1 MIQVYKILNGHY
13 DIEPETIFHRSRV
26 HQTRGHSF
34 KLSKATT
41 SLNVRKFYFSNGI
54 INDWN
59 DLTEH
64 IVYATSLNQ
73 FKGRLDKHMSKM
85 KSNYWNK

>member
-1 MIQVYKILNGHY
+1 M
-13 DIEPETIFHRSRV
+13 ESETIFHRSEV

-34 KLSKATT
+34 KLSKAST
-41 SLNVRKFYFSNGI
+41 SLNVRKFYFSNSI

-64 IVYATSLNQ
+64 IVSATSLNQ
-73 FKGRLDKHMSKM
+73 FKGRLDKHMRIT
-85 KSNYWNK
+85 KSNDWTK